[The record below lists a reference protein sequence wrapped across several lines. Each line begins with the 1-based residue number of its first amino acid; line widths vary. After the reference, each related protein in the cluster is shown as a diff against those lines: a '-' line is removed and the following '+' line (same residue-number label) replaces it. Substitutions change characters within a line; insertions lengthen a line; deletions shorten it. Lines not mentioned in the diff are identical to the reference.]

1 MFFFEGLTGTTIFFW
16 FLLLLALIFIN
27 EIARRSMWASIG
39 LFIVLPVYLTL
50 FVWPN
55 TMTVEGS
62 TVGSWFHWV
71 KIYSALLG
79 CVGFMALKYIKGI
92 IDIKY
97 VKMFPPFILAINI
110 LEAVVREL
118 QVSSFSGINDG
129 MFILGGPWNYVNAVA
144 GILSIL
150 TISGWAGIYISK
162 KHKDL
167 IWPDMLWFWIIAY
180 TAWNMAYLYNCIPGH
195 AFYGGAAVLLA
206 AAIPAFTWS
215 RGAWL
220 QHRAYTLT
228 IFLMFVMTYPNLVD
242 VEFAVDSSYNPTA
255 MWTLSILS
263 LIVNTAVFGF
273 YLRRIIKFRLKPLH
287 DEIYR
292 DLETYR

>member
-16 FLLLLALIFIN
+16 VFLLVALIFIN

-55 TMTVEGS
+55 TITVEGS

-79 CVGFMALKYIKGI
+79 CVGFMAIKYIKGA

-118 QVSSFSGINDG
+118 QVSSFSGIHDG

-180 TAWNMAYLYNCIPGH
+180 TVWNMAYLYNCIPGH

-228 IFLMFVMTYPNLVD
+228 IFLMFIMTYPNLVD

-263 LIVNTAVFGF
+263 LIVNVAVFGF
-273 YLRRIIKFRLKPLH
+273 YLRRIIKFGLKPLH

-292 DLETYR
+292 DLDTYR